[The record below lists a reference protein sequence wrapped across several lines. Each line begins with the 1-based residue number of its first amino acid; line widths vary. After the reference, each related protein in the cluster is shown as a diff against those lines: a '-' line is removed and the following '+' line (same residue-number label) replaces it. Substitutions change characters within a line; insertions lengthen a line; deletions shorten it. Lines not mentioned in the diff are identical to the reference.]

1 MIRVEAESMTL
12 FEGWFAPVP
21 RSAHTSAR
29 SGLVIMSD
37 PRPAVATT
45 LILQEMGLTVD
56 LGAEPDYALRWLRQ
70 ARYDV
75 VVVGGPGVGVLSF
88 ATRLRDAAP
97 RSRILVVPEP
107 GMRPEDAARIHVEVL
122 TPPVD
127 VNQLV
132 SRFLEREAP
141 GA

>member
-1 MIRVEAESMTL
+1 MTL

-21 RSAHTSAR
+21 RSEQTAAR
-29 SGLVIMSD
+29 SGLVIMTD
-37 PRPAVATT
+37 TRAAVATT

-56 LGAEPDYALRWLRQ
+56 LGAEPEYALRWLQQ

-75 VVVGGPGVGVLSF
+75 VVAGGPGVGVLSF

-97 RSRILVVPEP
+97 RSRILVAPEP
-107 GMRPEDAARIHVEVL
+107 GMEPEDAVRIHVEL
-122 TPPVD
+122 LKPPVD

-132 SRFLEREAP
+132 ACFLGWETPEA
-141 GA
+141 